1 MSEQSL
7 TLAFNAITEII
18 LKIKEI
24 HFQLRHVQL
33 FLFILL
39 TTAGGKSLCADLEVG
54 HIAEYKGEEKEI

>member
-7 TLAFNAITEII
+7 TLAFNAIPEII

-39 TTAGGKSLCADLEVG
+39 TTEVGKSLCADLEVG